1 MDKIAPYWKAV
12 VGFIAPAAG
21 FLIGA
26 VTEASDGGAT
36 ITGSE
41 WITALC
47 TAVVTAAAV
56 YAVRNQAT
64 VENVDG
70 RHEL

>member
-1 MDKIAPYWKAV
+1 MEKIAPYWKAV

-36 ITGSE
+36 ITASE

-47 TAVVTAAAV
+47 TAIVTSAVVYSVPNRPAEPGTG
-56 YAVRNQAT
+56 
-64 VENVDG
+64 EIG
-70 RHEL
+70 